1 MLRVT
6 IRVGLSCRT
15 MTRMNRIGTLAL
27 MALFLVA
34 IAAPVAAAEH
44 GEEEAADATETTVG
58 AVPIS
63 AEEQPAVIIPAPVVE
78 EPQQP
83 WTARFLIPLLVVTA
97 VVVVIGVAIL
107 YNHSVRH
114 RYEVVS

>member
-1 MLRVT
+1 
-6 IRVGLSCRT
+6 

-27 MALFLVA
+27 IAVFLVA

-44 GEEEAADATETTVG
+44 GEEGTADATETTVAG
-58 AVPIS
+58 VSIS
-63 AEEQPAVIIPAPVVE
+63 AEDQPAVIIPAPE
-78 EPQQP
+78 IDEPQQP

-97 VVVVIGVAIL
+97 VVVVIGVAIS

-114 RYEVVS
+114 RYKVVS